1 MSRLAAMWVG
11 TAPVR
16 ARIQR
21 AAPSTLLIH
30 AVTSLCTATFA
41 LPLAASVPEQGLA
54 EQPAVG
60 ALFTAVRLFDT
71 LTGSPLRYGAL
82 PGVVLLALAPFLQVL
97 WLRAQLTAAPLHEHA
112 RAAAAVYKQAC
123 AVYFATAAYA
133 ALLFAASSQ
142 IAKLGELLFVFS
154 HNVRLQQSSGLV
166 VATPLV
172 LAALLHAPTLCDRAQ
187 LALARGEI
195 PTRDL
200 AWQVLRTVD
209 LRTCA
214 VRAGFALATATLVLV
229 SIAPRMSTGT
239 TQSAAIW
246 LFLLAQLT
254 AAARTLLRAIWLA
267 WLTEQN
273 QAPELPAP
281 QTPDEA
287 PALQSGVQ

>member
-1 MSRLAAMWVG
+1 MSSLTATWAG
-11 TAPVR
+11 TAVLR
-16 ARIQR
+16 ARIRR
-21 AAPSTLLIH
+21 AAPSTLLVH
-30 AVTSLCTATFA
+30 GVTSLCTATFA
-41 LPLAASVPEQGLA
+41 LPLAASVPAQDLA

-60 ALFTAVRLFDT
+60 ALFTAVRLLDT

-82 PGVVLLALAPFLQVL
+82 PGLVLLVLAPFLQVL
-97 WLRAQLTAAPLHEHA
+97 WLRAQLTAAPIHEHA
-112 RAAAAVYKQAC
+112 RAAAQAYKQAC

-142 IAKLGELLFVFS
+142 IAKLGELLFAFS

-172 LAALLHAPTLCDRAQ
+172 LAALLHAPSLCDQAQ
-187 LALARGEI
+187 LALARGE
-195 PTRDL
+195 RLSREL

-209 LRTCA
+209 LRRCA
-214 VRAGFALATATLVLV
+214 VRAGFALATATLVLF

-239 TQSAAIW
+239 TPSAAIW

-267 WLTEQN
+267 WLTNRSRE
-273 QAPELPAP
+273 
-281 QTPDEA
+281 T
-287 PALQSGVQ
+287 

>member
-1 MSRLAAMWVG
+1 MSSLTATWAG
-11 TAPVR
+11 TAALR
-16 ARIQR
+16 ARIRR
-21 AAPSTLLIH
+21 AAPSTLLVH
-30 AVTSLCTATFA
+30 GVTSLCTATFA
-41 LPLAASVPEQGLA
+41 LPLAASVPAQDLA

-60 ALFTAVRLFDT
+60 ALFTAVRLLDT

-82 PGVVLLALAPFLQVL
+82 PGLVLLVLAPFLQVL
-97 WLRAQLTAAPLHEHA
+97 WLRAQLTAAPIHEHA
-112 RAAAAVYKQAC
+112 RAAAQAYKQAC

-142 IAKLGELLFVFS
+142 IAKLGELLFAFS

-172 LAALLHAPTLCDRAQ
+172 LAALLHAPSLCDQAQ
-187 LALARGEI
+187 LALARGE
-195 PTRDL
+195 RLSREL

-209 LRTCA
+209 LRRCA
-214 VRAGFALATATLVLV
+214 VRAGFALATATLVLF

-239 TQSAAIW
+239 TPSAAIW

-267 WLTEQN
+267 WLTNRSRE
-273 QAPELPAP
+273 
-281 QTPDEA
+281 T
-287 PALQSGVQ
+287 

>member
-1 MSRLAAMWVG
+1 
-11 TAPVR
+11 
-16 ARIQR
+16 
-21 AAPSTLLIH
+21 
-30 AVTSLCTATFA
+30 LCTATFA
-41 LPLAASVPEQGLA
+41 LPLAASVPSQGLA

-82 PGVVLLALAPFLQVL
+82 PGLVLLVLAPFLQVL

-123 AVYFATAAYA
+123 AVYFATATYA
-133 ALLFAASSQ
+133 ALLFAASSL
-142 IAKLGELLFVFS
+142 IAHLGELLFVFS

-172 LAALLHAPTLCDRAQ
+172 LAALLHAPTLCDQAQ
-187 LALARGEI
+187 LALARGE
-195 PTRDL
+195 RLSREL

-214 VRAGFALATATLVLV
+214 VRAGFAIATATLVLF

-239 TQSAAIW
+239 TPSAAIW

-254 AAARTLLRAIWLA
+254 AAARTAVRAIWLA
-267 WLTEQN
+267 WLTEQT
-273 QAPELPAP
+273 QAPEIPTP
-281 QTPDEA
+281 QTLD
-287 PALQSGVQ
+287 PATAIAADH